1 MSWIGW
7 LFVLVLV
14 AVVVILVRGIVQFSS
29 WAFEEYVESRWLRRR
44 GKGPE
49 SRVRPGEPKE
59 TPPKHE
65 TAPPRGAGAKF
76 KTVSDVRIARRQ
88 RRPSRLH
95 KLLKSWIGTATGR
108 GYDYWVGAALAED
121 DWNAKVE
128 YLTKALRLNPTYVPA
143 LGLLGNALFHLQRY
157 EEAMQYF
164 DRHLEM
170 HANAPIL
177 YKKGLCLYHLK
188 RPEEAMACLDQVL
201 QACTERE
208 RELFEEASHTRETLL
223 AELDRGATTRSP
235 DGDVA

>member
-7 LFVLVLV
+7 LFLL
-14 AVVVILVRGIVQFSS
+14 ALIAIVVILVRGIVQFSS

-44 GKGPE
+44 GKEPQ
-49 SRVRPGEPKE
+49 SRGRPGEPKKVQ
-59 TPPKHE
+59 PKRE
-65 TAPPRGAGAKF
+65 TAPPHGAGVKP
-76 KTVSDVRIARRQ
+76 KTVSDVQITRREHKS
-88 RRPSRLH
+88 SRLH
-95 KLLKSWIGTATGR
+95 RLMKSWAGTATGR

-157 EEAMQYF
+157 EEALQCF
-164 DRHLEM
+164 DRHLVI
-170 HANAPIL
+170 HASAPIL

-208 RELFEEASHTRETLL
+208 RELFEEASRMRETWT
-223 AELDRGATTRSP
+223 AELPPNPSAGSS
-235 DGDVA
+235 V